1 MKTLSQLAEEIQNN
15 PEKVVELLTSFR
27 TTSSE
32 IRDFLFSMQS
42 TPVYMV
48 PALILT
54 FVRNHRESDPK
65 TVRDLMASDRYLGN
79 MFVLCE
85 DSSDWSFVGVST
97 SGKPLARPI
106 NSSLVM
112 ELDPDK
118 EIKYV
123 F

>member
-1 MKTLSQLAEEIQNN
+1 M
-15 PEKVVELLTSFR
+15 ELLTSFR